1 MKNKTLYKSVYALLI
16 GATLFSACKE
26 DGNPNKLPSV
36 SPDDYE
42 GKIDGFTSSDEIFPD
57 KLVAYWSFD
66 ENTNELKSNSA
77 VTTAANANL
86 IDGGVRGKALS
97 LQAGYLYFAKQFD
110 AFKTDSLKSFTI
122 SQWVQILNN
131 GTKKTMIFQL
141 ARPTQ
146 FNGNLNFVLETNA
159 KPATD
164 LDNLIIHPTFLTVS
178 GGTQDNLNASW
189 TEDYKSPKIGAN
201 KWTHLLLT
209 YNHTTGFFNIWAD
222 GINVGSYSSR
232 GTGNSLFKSY
242 EPSEVIIGANY
253 NVIPS
258 KTVDGN
264 IDFAAMTGNID
275 EIRVFNSV
283 LPDAHIKAL
292 FNLGLANK

>member
-1 MKNKTLYKSVYALLI
+1 MKNKTLYKSVFALLI

-36 SPDDYE
+36 NPADYE
-42 GKIDGFTSSDEIFPD
+42 GKIDGFLSSDEIFPNS
-57 KLVAYWSFD
+57 LVAYWSFD

-77 VTTAANANL
+77 VTTAANATL
-86 IDGGVRGKALS
+86 IDGGVKGKALS
-97 LQAGYLYFAKQFD
+97 LQAGYLYFAKQFE
-110 AFKTDSLKSFTI
+110 AFKSDSLKSFTI

-131 GTKKTMIFQL
+131 GTKKTMIFQI
-141 ARPTQ
+141 ARPTL
-146 FNGNLNFVLETNA
+146 FNGSLNFILETNA

-164 LDNLIIHPTFLTVS
+164 LDNLIIHPTFVTIG

-222 GINVGSYSSR
+222 GRNIGSYSSR
-232 GTGNSLFKSY
+232 GTGNNLFKAY

-253 NVIPS
+253 NTIPG
-258 KTVDGN
+258 KEVDAN
-264 IDFAAMTGNID
+264 TDFLAMTGNVD
-275 EIRVFNSV
+275 EIRVYNSV